1 MPGGV
6 EVWVLEKEGVGWSR
20 GLGVGEGRC
29 RVE

>member
-1 MPGGV
+1 MLGGV

-20 GLGVGEGRC
+20 GLGVGERRY